1 MVDNVHFNLKES
13 LMTLRYINSLFWL
26 FCSLSLGATPKKH
39 LQFGFSGSLSGHFG
53 SYGTMI
59 CRGIQAAFKSHP
71 CTLQGEKIHAQLTC
85 FDDYGDAAATKKN
98 ILTMHKTGINY
109 FIGVMGSRGVL
120 SVLPLIEKQA
130 ISMFFPWGT
139 DSKLQNPKLK
149 NIINGLGLMNP
160 QIDHLVDTI
169 VEKKKLDNIAIFHA
183 DDNFS
188 TAAATHCVEQLTKY
202 NSAPLLVTR
211 YNRYTLDLTKSLT
224 ALCNSDPRVIICISS
239 NMPAVKIINLL
250 FRKGFYGCSFYGID
264 STFLVPSILA
274 TKGAPFSYSSTV
286 PHPLQSSIALAKAY
300 RHDLARFYPDETPSI
315 LSFAYY
321 ICGRLIID
329 AINNQQNANPEAI
342 LKALESMKDYDFY
355 GFPIN
360 FNAKNRYLFGHQ
372 TWLLE

>member
-1 MVDNVHFNLKES
+1 
-13 LMTLRYINSLFWL
+13 MTLRYINTLLGL
-26 FCSLSLGATPKKH
+26 FCTFSLTAAPEASLR
-39 LQFGFSGSLSGHFG
+39 FGFSGSLSGHFG

-71 CTLQGEKIHAQLTC
+71 CTLQGKKIHAQLTC

-98 ILTMHKTGINY
+98 ILAMHKKGINC

-149 NIINGLGLMNP
+149 NIINALGLMNP

-188 TAAATHCVEQLTKY
+188 TAAATYCVQQLTKY

-224 ALCNSDPRVIICISS
+224 TICNSDPRVIICISS

-274 TKGAPFSYSSTV
+274 TKGAPFSYTSTV
-286 PHPLQSSIALAKAY
+286 PHPLLSSIPLSKAY
-300 RHDLARFYPDETPSI
+300 RQDLARFFPDETPSI

-321 ICGRLIID
+321 ICGRLIVE
-329 AINNQQNANPEAI
+329 AINNQQSCNPQAI
-342 LKALESMKDYDFY
+342 LTALESIKNHNFY

-360 FNAKNRYLFGHQ
+360 FNTKNRYLFGHQ
-372 TWLLE
+372 TWLLEEGSHHGNNQKN